1 MATKFTVKIN
11 ESVTGYMWPCNELA
25 NCHPT
30 YDLIAYR
37 FDTENK
43 KDDWMIGFK
52 NGRQASKNITFQIIN

>member
-1 MATKFTVKIN
+1 MATKFTVEIN

-30 YDLIAYR
+30 YDVIGCR

-52 NGRQASKNITFQIIN
+52 NGR